1 MSQENEKPFE
11 GFQEDNLTLVRLPE
25 TFFTSLLHRMDDIN
39 QLRTLLYLFWHNEQ
53 QQSEVRYF
61 RFAELAADQAL
72 LKMIGGE
79 NALQNA
85 LSGLVGQGILLE
97 AKTIEE
103 EPPYYFFN
111 GPQGRAAVA
120 AINTGAWQGAQP
132 QNQPIHLTK
141 DRPNIFQLYENNIGV
156 ITPMM
161 AEMLK
166 ADEATYPA
174 SWIEDAIRLAVT
186 RNARNWKY
194 VQAILERWQNEG
206 RGDEQNRRNDS
217 QDPGSYRESWLGRD

>member
-1 MSQENEKPFE
+1 MSQDNKKLFA
-11 GFQEDNLTLVRLPE
+11 GFQEENLTLVRLPE
-25 TFFTSLLHRMDDIN
+25 SFFTSLLPHMDDIH

-53 QQSEVRYF
+53 QQSDIRYF

-72 LKMIGGE
+72 LEMLGSE
-79 NALQNA
+79 NVLQDALD
-85 LSGLVGQGILLE
+85 GLVGHGILLE
-97 AKTIEE
+97 ANATVD
-103 EPPYYFFN
+103 EPSYYFFN
-111 GPQGRAAVA
+111 GPQGRAAAA
-120 AINTGAWQGAQP
+120 AIDAGVWQGSQS
-132 QNQPIHLTK
+132 QNRSIHLTK

-166 ADEATYPA
+166 ADEETYPA

-206 RGDEQNRRNDS
+206 RGNEQNRRNDS

>member
-1 MSQENEKPFE
+1 MIQDNKKLFA

-25 TFFTSLLHRMDDIN
+25 SFFTSLLPHMDDIN

-53 QQSEVRYF
+53 QQSDIRYF

-72 LKMIGGE
+72 FEMLGSE
-79 NALQNA
+79 NALLDA
-85 LSGLVGQGILLE
+85 LNGLVEHGILLE
-97 AKTIEE
+97 AKAAVD

-111 GPQGRAAVA
+111 GPQGRAAAA
-120 AINTGAWQGAQP
+120 AIDAGVWQGSQS
-132 QNQPIHLTK
+132 QNRSIHLTK

-166 ADEATYPA
+166 ADEETYPA

-206 RGDEQNRRNDS
+206 RGNEQNRRNDS
-217 QDPGSYRESWLGRD
+217 QDPDSYRESWLGRK